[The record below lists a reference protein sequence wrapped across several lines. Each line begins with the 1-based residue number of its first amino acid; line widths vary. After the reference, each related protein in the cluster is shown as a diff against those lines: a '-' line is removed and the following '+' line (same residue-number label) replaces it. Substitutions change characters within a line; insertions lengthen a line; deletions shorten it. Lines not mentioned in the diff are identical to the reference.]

1 MEGFLEAMFLLVK
14 NYKNMSLC
22 ITSCAKVQTEMLS
35 IHLLLKLIFLSL
47 HFLSLLTVATQ
58 GICVLQH
65 KTKNYTEP
73 PLWVWL
79 WQGNGSD
86 GWDVAHK
93 WGRLLNQL
101 VPLNGLHWLSQPT
114 CLPHDFY
121 FEGSLIKDIFHGY
134 KVSHHLV
141 IFCFF

>member
-1 MEGFLEAMFLLVK
+1 MVQDVIILWKVALQGGFSRNHISSGKKLQKYVVT
-14 NYKNMSLC
+14 C
-22 ITSCAKVQTEMLS
+22 IMSCAKVQTEMLS

-93 WGRLLNQL
+93 WGRLLNRL
-101 VPLNGLHWLSQPT
+101 VLINGLHWLSQPT

-121 FEGSLIKDIFHGY
+121 SDFHHCY
-134 KVSHHLV
+134 
-141 IFCFF
+141 

>member
-1 MEGFLEAMFLLVK
+1 MFLLVK

-93 WGRLLNQL
+93 TQMRPFTESISAYKWIASIMTTYLFTTWFLFRFSPLLLREALKMIYFLQMTIS
-101 VPLNGLHWLSQPT
+101 WL
-114 CLPHDFY
+114 
-121 FEGSLIKDIFHGY
+121 
-134 KVSHHLV
+134 
-141 IFCFF
+141 

>member
-1 MEGFLEAMFLLVK
+1 MFLLVK

-22 ITSCAKVQTEMLS
+22 ITSYAKVQTEMLS

-93 WGRLLNQL
+93 WGRLLNRL
-101 VPLNGLHWLSQPT
+101 VLINGLHRYSIMTTYLFTTWLLFRFSP
-114 CLPHDFY
+114 LLSREALKKIY
-121 FEGSLIKDIFHGY
+121 FLQMTISWL
-134 KVSHHLV
+134 
-141 IFCFF
+141 

>member
-1 MEGFLEAMFLLVK
+1 MVQDVIILWKVALQGGFSRNHISSGKKLQKYVVI
-14 NYKNMSLC
+14 C
-22 ITSCAKVQTEMLS
+22 IMSCAKVQTEMLS
-35 IHLLLKLIFLSL
+35 IHLLPKLIFLSL

-65 KTKNYTEP
+65 KSKNYTEP

-93 WGRLLNQL
+93 TQMRPFTESISAYKWIASIMTTYLFTTWLL
-101 VPLNGLHWLSQPT
+101 LS
-114 CLPHDFY
+114 
-121 FEGSLIKDIFHGY
+121 I
-134 KVSHHLV
+134 
-141 IFCFF
+141 